1 MTGQQNAHG
10 ISFERHPWTIVEIE
24 AVNIFIKRLPQYHI
38 HSYLKRAFDSIT
50 ASYGGVSTADI
61 VDPTSSPSLIA
72 LEASAET
79 TPSDTQA
86 VTILTDI
93 PRDLQTRQNHHPE
106 PERENS
112 REPSP
117 TGPQDRPRA
126 CNQESNSTYP
136 QDEGTEGQAVAG
148 PQALQDSLRRD
159 GGARGRIV
167 CG

>member
-1 MTGQQNAHG
+1 MLLSFQDSTMKG
-10 ISFERHPWTIVEIE
+10 FERHPWTIVEIE
-24 AVNIFIKRLPQYHI
+24 AVNIFMKRLPQYHI

-117 TGPQDRPRA
+117 TGPQDLPRA

-136 QDEGTEGQAVAG
+136 QELKDKQSLAPKHYRIHFDETGVSVAE
-148 PQALQDSLRRD
+148 
-159 GGARGRIV
+159 
-167 CG
+167 